1 MVILRLALVVA
12 IFVAAHVLTF
22 SAPPSSLA
30 ATRVGGEAY
39 GLAVGSPAVG
49 VPGAA
54 YVQVPPEGGSVS
66 DTSPGAGYG
75 VGNAVGSTSKITTAS
90 EGSVGTGAVTSTVT
104 VADGELLGGVVR
116 AHDIRIV
123 VSVSGG
129 RPSAQVTFGTLLV
142 AGIAYP
148 NPQPNT
154 RIDVPGV
161 GIVIVNE
168 QLVGGNGS
176 DVGAIIVR
184 AVRLQI
190 TEPSLFDLQR
200 GTDLILAHAAAGVP
214 DVIATRLVAAGPSPT
229 ATQVPWAPISDLKP
243 VDTSIGNGNGNGNG
257 NDNFDLDNGNGNT
270 TTVASP
276 VASRAAASG
285 TLATSATSTPIKII
299 VIVCTPTAVPTATST
314 ATAVPG
320 AATPTRTPTPGT
332 CS

>member
-12 IFVAAHVLTF
+12 ICIAANVLTF

-90 EGSVGTGAVTSTVT
+90 EGSAGAGTVTSTVT

-123 VSVSGG
+123 ASVSGG

-168 QLVGGNGS
+168 QLVGGDGR

-214 DVIATRLVAAGPSPT
+214 DVIATRPVAAGASPT

-243 VDTSIGNGNGNGNG
+243 VDTSISNGNGNG
-257 NDNFDLDNGNGNT
+257 NDNFDLGNGNGNT
-270 TTVASP
+270 TVAAP
-276 VASRAAASG
+276 VASRAATSG
-285 TLATSATSTPIKII
+285 TSASSTPIKII

-320 AATPTRTPTPGT
+320 AATPTSTPTPVT